1 MGEGPV
7 YQKIKREMLARIQA
21 GEWKPGEV
29 IPGEQALSESF
40 GCARVTVNR
49 ALRELAEQG
58 LVERKRKSGTIVAQ
72 RHSRA
77 ESFTI
82 PLVKDEVISRGASYG
97 YRLLERRIEKPKA
110 GIAQKLNIASN
121 KKALHVHSL
130 HFADGRPFQL
140 ENRWI
145 NLDVVPKA
153 KSESFEDEG
162 PNSWL
167 VSHVPYTDAEH
178 VLSATNATVEEADLL
193 AVTEGDALFRIERR
207 TWLLSGVVTT
217 VVLSYPGRD
226 YRLQSGTS

>member
-1 MGEGPV
+1 MSEEPV

-58 LVERKRKSGTIVAQ
+58 LVERKRKAGTIVAQ
-72 RHSRA
+72 RHARA

-82 PLVKDEVISRGASYG
+82 TLVKDEVESRGADYG

-110 GIAQKLNIASN
+110 GIAQRLNIATGT
-121 KKALHVHSL
+121 KALHLRCL

-140 ENRWI
+140 EDRWI

-153 KSESFEDEG
+153 KSETFQDEG
-162 PNSWL
+162 PNGWL
-167 VSHVPYTDAEH
+167 VDRVPYTDAEH
-178 VLSATNATVEEADLL
+178 VLSAENATMDEAELL
-193 AVTEGDALFRIERR
+193 GISVGDALFRIERR
-207 TWLLSGVVTT
+207 TWLQSGVVTT
-217 VVLSYPGRD
+217 VALSYPGRD
-226 YRLQSGTS
+226 YRLQSKST

>member
-1 MGEGPV
+1 MSDGPV

-58 LVERKRKSGTIVAQ
+58 LVERKRKAGTIISQ
-72 RHSRA
+72 RHARA

-82 PLVKDEVISRGASYG
+82 PLVKDEVEARGASYG
-97 YRLLERRIEKPKA
+97 YRLLDRRVEKPKA
-110 GIAQKLNIASN
+110 SIAQKLNISSS
-121 KKALHVHSL
+121 KKALHVFSL

-153 KSESFEDEG
+153 KAESFEDEG

-167 VSHVPYTDAEH
+167 VSYVPYTDAEH
-178 VLSATNATVEEADLL
+178 ELSAVNASAEEADLL
-193 AVTEGDALFRIERR
+193 GVTAGDALFRIERR

-226 YRLQSGTS
+226 YRLQSKST

>member
-1 MGEGPV
+1 MTDVPV

-58 LVERKRKSGTIVAQ
+58 LVERKRKAGTIVAQ
-72 RHSRA
+72 RHARA

-82 PLVKDEVISRGASYG
+82 TLVKDEVESRGSAYG
-97 YRLLERRIEKPKA
+97 YRLLDRRIEKPNA
-110 GIAQKLNIASN
+110 SIAQRLNIGTA
-121 KKALHVHSL
+121 KKALHVRCL

-140 ENRWI
+140 EDRWI

-153 KSESFEDEG
+153 KTEPFDVEG
-162 PNSWL
+162 PNGWL
-167 VSHVPYTDAEH
+167 VERVPYTDAEH
-178 VLSATNATVEEADLL
+178 VLSAVNATAEDADLL
-193 AVTEGDALFRIERR
+193 GIEAGDALFRIERR
-207 TWLLSGVVTT
+207 TWLQSGVVTT
-217 VVLSYPGRD
+217 VSLSHPGRD
-226 YRLQSGTS
+226 FRLQSRST